1 MGGVLMSKKKLE
13 SIAPPHS
20 HIYGTCV
27 SAAAPIATMGRAVA
41 VEERDHVV
49 HESVVTVTRRG

>member
-1 MGGVLMSKKKLE
+1 MSKKKLE

>member
-1 MGGVLMSKKKLE
+1 MGGVLMSKIKPL
-13 SIAPPHS
+13 

-49 HESVVTVTRRG
+49 HERVVP